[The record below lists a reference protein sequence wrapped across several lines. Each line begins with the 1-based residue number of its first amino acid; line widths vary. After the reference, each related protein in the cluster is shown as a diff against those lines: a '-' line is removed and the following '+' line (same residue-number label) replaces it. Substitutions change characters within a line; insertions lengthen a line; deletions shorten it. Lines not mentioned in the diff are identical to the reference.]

1 MTYRMVEEEV
11 EEGDRLMLW
20 ERQEILERERKE
32 KEEEEMARYSE
43 TNSNRKRQSES
54 DPSKAVEL
62 SSLVERLARV
72 AALPPPVPPSSSCA
86 PPTTPPGFSPFFNGC
101 TYILDIWMSSYGYN
115 NYSSQHVPQLQLALG
130 TLAFLGRG
138 GKVLE
143 NLS

>member
-1 MTYRMVEEEV
+1 MVEEEV

-32 KEEEEMARYSE
+32 REEEEMARYSE
-43 TNSNRKRQSES
+43 TNSERKRQSES

-86 PPTTPPGFSPFFNGC
+86 PPTTPPGFSPYF
-101 TYILDIWMSSYGYN
+101 LMDA
-115 NYSSQHVPQLQLALG
+115 QLQIYFG
-130 TLAFLGRG
+130 YMDI
-138 GKVLE
+138 VLWIQ
-143 NLS
+143 

>member
-20 ERQEILERERKE
+20 ERQEILEKERKE
-32 KEEEEMARYSE
+32 KEEEMARYSE
-43 TNSNRKRQSES
+43 TKSERKRQSES

-72 AALPPPVPPSSSCA
+72 AALPPPAPPSSSCA
-86 PPTTPPGFSPFFNGC
+86 PPTTPPGFLIDAHPFW
-101 TYILDIWMSSYGYN
+101 IYGYRLMDRIN
-115 NYSSQHVPQLQLALG
+115 PLIYFPQLQLALG
-130 TLAFLGRG
+130 TLAFLGQR
-138 GKVLE
+138 GKVLG

>member
-1 MTYRMVEEEV
+1 M

-20 ERQEILERERKE
+20 ERQQILERERKE
-32 KEEEEMARYSE
+32 KEEEMARYSE
-43 TNSNRKRQSES
+43 TNSERKRQSES

-101 TYILDIWMSSYGYN
+101 TIAHPFWIYGYRLMDTIN
-115 NYSSQHVPQLQLALG
+115 PHLHVPQLQLVLG
-130 TLAFLGRG
+130 TLVFLGRG